1 MQKLNLEEN
10 SIDKILLLYSG
21 GLDTSCMI
29 KWLQERYE
37 AEIYTFTADLGQSLN
52 NQDHFKKV
60 EEKAYE
66 LGVVKHYLLDLK
78 EKFVND
84 YVFKVIKA
92 NGLYQGIY
100 PLTTAIGRPLIAIE
114 AVKIA
119 KKENINVIAHGC
131 TGKGNDQI
139 RFNITIEAMA
149 PDIQIIQPLIEWNMG
164 RDDEL
169 IYAEKHGIPI
179 PNENKKYSIDTNL
192 FGRSIECDILE
203 YPEIEPPRDAF
214 TWTSPLEKCPDVPQ
228 KLVINFEKGLPV
240 GIDNVKMKGVELI
253 EKLNE
258 IGSKHGVGRLDHVE
272 DRCIGLKSREIY
284 EAPAALILILAHLDL
299 EKYVCTKH
307 ENSFKSLVDQ
317 RWIELVYDGLWVD
330 PLRDALEAFINEV
343 NKKVTGSVFLKLFK
357 EKISIIGRESSNG
370 IYDLNLSTYDTNS
383 NFDQRLSRGFI
394 QLWGLQSRM
403 GYTIKKKLEKES

>member
-21 GLDTSCMI
+21 GL
-29 KWLQERYE
+29 
-37 AEIYTFTADLGQSLN
+37 LN
-52 NQDHFKKV
+52 NQDYFKKV

-169 IYAEKHGIPI
+169 IYAEKYGIPI

-192 FGRSIECDILE
+192 FGRSIECDVLE

-214 TWTSPLEKCPDVPQ
+214 TWTNPLEKCPDVPQ

-284 EAPAALILILAHLDL
+284 EAPAA
-299 EKYVCTKH
+299 KH

-357 EKISIIGRESSNG
+357 EKISIIGRESPNG

-403 GYTIKKKLEKES
+403 GYTIKKKL